1 MRTALLTLALTLIA
15 SCTTPTR
22 NEQTVDAN
30 QLIGTWQV
38 DLRQNPGDPAYF
50 QDFVVTSVTGKTFAG
65 TFYGSPV
72 EQARINIDWGAVRI
86 AFVTSDQSGPYNHS
100 ATLINGR
107 LEGLTNSTGRDF
119 LSYWSASK
127 P

>member
-50 QDFVVTSVTGKTFAG
+50 QDFVVSSVNGASFAG

-72 EQARINIDWGAVRI
+72 EQARINIDWGA
-86 AFVTSDQSGPYNHS
+86 
-100 ATLINGR
+100 
-107 LEGLTNSTGRDF
+107 
-119 LSYWSASK
+119 SK